1 MKKSSTI
8 LIWAF
13 AMLMLSSGIV
23 AAQLPQIT
31 SQQRPDI
38 RAEAIKVENHYEV
51 LLRNALR
58 NYYYPQSFIVDV
70 NASLEEVM
78 IPRDYERPREVERP
92 IVLDQL
98 PGLPVLPENL
108 TRREPAGEDEE
119 LVPGTYDKAFQ
130 ISQLDILIVV
140 DNSYSQ
146 DDRDFVRTLAR
157 SVAKIDEF
165 RGDDIR
171 IEARNF
177 PRDKRGL
184 TTEEQQQRAEEQAE
198 AEEEEEEEPV
208 FAMPPPEIEDEPE
221 EAEIEGFFDYRNPL
235 FFWSALALLLL
246 LILLLIWWVARRN
259 RKSIQEEVKN
269 EALMNPLLL
278 ELREELDKFKE
289 ESEKRNNEENNQPT
303 EEERAQYQADCSF
316 LINQYISHPAKVA
329 GLLKQWMNGDDDGNH
344 KAARAIKS
352 ANPKLLST
360 LRPSIERKSYQA
372 LESAMDELPPMSL
385 RERIDEARSFRK
397 TLQGLDEDEE
407 KSSVTDDMF
416 NFLNQMSDSQIQLL
430 VKDESDD
437 MVAILMAQLDGDRA
451 SKIMQ
456 RFDKAKRGPI
466 LIKMGN
472 IDNLPISA
480 YKDIASHFSR
490 KALEITNMKYVAADG
505 VQSILTIIDELPVDQ
520 QEEYIS
526 TISETDLE
534 LAKRV
539 KQFFVS
545 FNDIPKVSDSVM
557 EEALTEVETET
568 LVYALME
575 TDQAIYNKVMTYRPK
590 REQMLIKSEIESRTD
605 VTANEMELA
614 RKELLMAIR
623 NVMKKRTA

>member
-8 LIWAF
+8 FIWAF
-13 AMLMLSSGIV
+13 AMLMLGSGIV
-23 AAQLPQIT
+23 SAQLPEIT

-38 RAEAIKVENHYEV
+38 RAEAIKIENHYEV
-51 LLRNALR
+51 LLRNAFR

-108 TRREPAGEDEE
+108 TRKEPAGEDEP
-119 LVPGTYDKAFQ
+119 LVPGSYDKAFQ

-146 DDRDFVRTLAR
+146 DDREFVQTLAR

-165 RGDDIR
+165 RGDNIR
-171 IEARNF
+171 VEARNF

-184 TTEEQQQRAEEQAE
+184 TQEEQQQRAEVQAE
-198 AEEEEEEEPV
+198 EAEADDEPV
-208 FAMPPPEIEDEPE
+208 VAMPPPEIDDQPE
-221 EAEIEGFFDYRNPL
+221 EAEIESFFDYRNPL

-246 LILLLIWWVARRN
+246 LILILVWWVARRN
-259 RKSIQEEVKN
+259 RKSIQEEVQN
-269 EALMNPLLL
+269 ETLMNPLLL

-289 ESEKRNNEENNQPT
+289 KAEKRTKEENNQPT
-303 EEERAQYQADCSF
+303 EEERAQYQADCSY
-316 LINQYISHPAKVA
+316 LINQYISHPGKVA
-329 GLLKQWMNGDDDGNH
+329 GLLKQWMNGEDDGNH

-360 LRPSIERKSYQA
+360 LRPSLERKAYQS
-372 LESAMDELPPMSL
+372 LESAMEELPPLSL

-397 TLQGLDEDEE
+397 TLRGLEEDEDN
-407 KSSVTDDMF
+407 KSVTDDMF

-430 VKDESDD
+430 VKEESDD

-451 SKIMQ
+451 SKVMQ
-456 RFDKAKRGPI
+456 RFDKTKRGPI

-480 YKDIASHFSR
+480 YKEIASHFSR

-505 VQSILTIIDELPVDQ
+505 VQSILKVIDELPVDQ

-534 LAKRV
+534 LANRV
-539 KQFFVS
+539 KQYFVA
-545 FNDIPKVSDSVM
+545 FNDIPSVSDSVM
-557 EEALTEVETET
+557 EEALAEVETET

-575 TDQAIYNKVMTYRPK
+575 TDQAVYDKVMTYRPK
-590 REQMLIKSEIESRTD
+590 REQMLIKSEIESRSD
-605 VTANEMELA
+605 VTTNEMEMA
-614 RKELLMAIR
+614 RKDLLMAIR